1 LPGADSKSGCW
12 IHYGPAGFRARH
24 GEWNGRRPLYMTAHE
39 LVAKVKNLPPISQAA
54 LQLVNLLDQPAV
66 SNDDVVQVLKYDNV
80 LTAKLLRACN
90 SPYFGLEDPVS
101 SVDQAVLILGHQQIL
116 HIVLTLAFGGAMTMP
131 LAGYAVEANEL
142 WRHSLTTATA
152 AEFLVSKGIDVN
164 VDPPIAFTIGL
175 LHDIGK
181 LVLGQVLTPQHQMDI
196 GVLITERN
204 FTRFQAE
211 KEILGTDHGEVGGAL
226 LQAWHL
232 PEEIIEAVGNH
243 HRPLVEPRPKLSAV
257 VHVANCVA
265 HLVDP
270 APGLEVHAVRMD
282 EAVSEV
288 FSLTPERVE
297 SLVADVR
304 GSCDQVDRFMSMV

>member
-1 LPGADSKSGCW
+1 M
-12 IHYGPAGFRARH
+12 I
-24 GEWNGRRPLYMTAHE
+24 AHE

-66 SNDDVVQVLKYDNV
+66 SNEDVVQVLKYDNV

-90 SPYFGLEDPVS
+90 SPYFGLEEPVS

-116 HIVLTLAFGGAMTMP
+116 HIVLTLAFGGAMTVP

-142 WRHSLTTATA
+142 WRHSLTAATA
-152 AEFLVSKGIDVN
+152 AEFLVANAIEVN
-164 VDPPIAFTIGL
+164 VDSPVAFTIGL

-181 LVLGQVLTPQHQMDI
+181 LVLGQVLTPQHQADI
-196 GVLITERN
+196 RVLITDKNFARWEAER
-204 FTRFQAE
+204 E
-211 KEILGTDHGEVGGAL
+211 VLGTDHGEVGGAL

-243 HRPLVEPRPKLSAV
+243 HRPSVDPRPKLSAV
-257 VHVANCVA
+257 VHVANCIA

-270 APGLEVHAVRMD
+270 APGLEPCSVRID
-282 EAVSEV
+282 EPVAEV

-297 SLVADVR
+297 TLVADVR
-304 GSCDQVDRFMSMV
+304 GSCEQVDQFMSMV

>member
-1 LPGADSKSGCW
+1 
-12 IHYGPAGFRARH
+12 
-24 GEWNGRRPLYMTAHE
+24 MTAHE

-66 SNDDVVQVLKYDNV
+66 SNEDVVQVLKYDNV

-116 HIVLTLAFGGAMTMP
+116 HIVLTLAFGGAMTVP
-131 LAGYAVEANEL
+131 LSGYAIEANEL
-142 WRHSLTTATA
+142 WRHSLTAATA
-152 AEFLVSKGIDVN
+152 AEFLVSNGIEVN
-164 VDPPIAFTIGL
+164 VDAPVAFTIGL

-181 LVLGQVLTPQHQMDI
+181 LVLGQVLTPQYQADI
-196 GVLITERN
+196 RVLITDKN
-204 FTRFQAE
+204 FSRWDAE
-211 KEILGTDHGEVGGAL
+211 KEVLGTDHGEVGGAL

-243 HRPLVEPRPKLSAV
+243 HRPAVDPRPKLSAV
-257 VHVANCVA
+257 VHVANCIA

-270 APGLEVHAVRMD
+270 SPGLEPSSVRLD
-282 EAVSEV
+282 EPVAEV

-297 SLVADVR
+297 TLVAEVR
-304 GSCDQVDRFMSMV
+304 ASCEQVDQFMSMV